1 MVVVIAIAF
10 VGMALR
16 LGRDQ
21 PAASEP
27 ATPVA
32 AVRPL
37 PSECGLGGTTTVCEL
52 SPAQAA
58 PYLGFTPER
67 PAEIPPGIHLAT
79 QQLRS
84 SDAAGATGSAADRST
99 GYFQVWA
106 PVGVIPDATGE
117 YPQQLRFVERVES
130 AGDSTDCDAR
140 FRTITL
146 TNGHR
151 ACSGSPTDRSTHVV
165 IWHAYGVVHVLEGK
179 DISRAQVL
187 QFAASF
193 P

>member
-1 MVVVIAIAF
+1 MAVVVAIM
-10 VGMALR
+10 VTGMALR
-16 LGRDQ
+16 LGRDHQ
-21 PAASEP
+21 AASHP

-37 PSECGLGGTTTVCEL
+37 PSDCGLDGVTTVCEL

-67 PAEIPPGIHLAT
+67 PAEIPPGIHLAS

-84 SDAAGATGSAADRST
+84 SDAAGAPGSAADRST
-99 GYFQVWA
+99 GYIQVWA

-117 YPQQLRFVERVES
+117 YPQQVRFVERVEG
-130 AGDSTDCDAR
+130 AGDSADCDAQ
-140 FRTITL
+140 FRPITL
-146 TNGHR
+146 ANGHH
-151 ACSGSPTDRSTHVV
+151 ACSGTPTDQSTHVV
-165 IWHAYGVVHVLEGK
+165 IWHAYGVVHALEGK
-179 DISRAQVL
+179 DVSRTQVL